1 MVRMFLTLP
10 NRVMPLNNNMRW
22 KHNTRLSTSEDTS
35 SPTNNTFPIIINSGE
50 EIQQSFSNIKIVGTS
65 IYFYGEITSDSVLEL
80 NKSLVDLD
88 LKNQTLKQSLFDND
102 YNPVIHLHINTEGGD
117 LFSAFSTTD
126 TIRNLTS
133 PVYTH
138 IDGLVASAGTLISS
152 IGAKRFIGK
161 HAHVLIHQ
169 LSSETYGKFSDME
182 SDMENCV
189 YLMKVLKEFYKS
201 NTKIPMKRL
210 DELMKKDIY
219 MNASECLSY
228 GIVDE
233 IR

>member
-1 MVRMFLTLP
+1 MFLTLP

-169 LSSETYGKFSDME
+169 LSSETYWKFSDME

>member
-1 MVRMFLTLP
+1 MFLTLP